1 MNYKYKNFLVY
12 GLSSSGESVS
22 KLLKRLHAN
31 VFLYDDDEIK
41 ARNLHIPN
49 CYVLSDINEDLISQM
64 DYMIVSPSITLDN
77 QYIRMAE
84 AHGVKVFSE
93 IEFASQYCDKLVAIT
108 GTNGKTTTVQLI
120 TAILN
125 QKHKAIAC
133 GNIGYPLSRAVLEKN
148 RYIKVAEVSS
158 FMLEHCD
165 TFHPHVATVLNISP
179 DHLIRHGDIDTYTE
193 IKKKIFQN
201 LQSKDHI
208 VINIDEGLD
217 IESSAKRIT
226 YSYDHHADISVRDG
240 YIYLFGDRV
249 ISIHE
254 LPIKGRHNVYN
265 TMCAIAYGYIYKVS
279 IKKMREAL
287 ISFVPEKYRNE
298 LVAVVNNIRFVNDS
312 KSTNIASTLASVSSM
327 KSGVILLLGGSK
339 KGLDYSQ
346 LFTHLSKK
354 VKEII
359 VFGEISEDLI
369 NANTNFS
376 IHEVKDLSDAVDMA
390 IELAIPNDTIL
401 LSPASA
407 SYDQFENYI
416 ERGRLFDR
424 KVRAYEISQ
433 NK

>member
-1 MNYKYKNFLVY
+1 MNFKYKNFLVY

-22 KLLKRLHAN
+22 RLLKKLHAN
-31 VFLYDDDEIK
+31 VFLYDDNENK

-49 CYVLSDINEDLISQM
+49 CYVLNEINEDLIRQM
-64 DYMIVSPSITLDN
+64 DYMIVSPSISIDN
-77 QYIRMAE
+77 KFLCMAMAQE
-84 AHGVKVFSE
+84 VKIFSE
-93 IEFASQYCDKLVAIT
+93 LEFASQFCDKLVAIT

-125 QKHKAIAC
+125 QKYKAIAC
-133 GNIGYPLSRAVLEKN
+133 GNIGYPLSRAVLEKK

-165 TFHPHVATVLNISP
+165 MFHPHIATILNISP
-179 DHLIRHGDIDTYTE
+179 DHLLRHGDMDIYTK

-201 LQSKDHI
+201 IQSKDFI
-208 VINIDEGLD
+208 VVNLDEDID
-217 IESSAKRIT
+217 IECNAKKIT
-226 YSYDHHADISVRDG
+226 YSCDHHADICLRDG
-240 YIYLFGDRV
+240 YIYLFDDRV
-249 ISIHE
+249 ISTHE
-254 LPIKGRHNVYN
+254 LPIKGKHNIYN
-265 TMCAIAYGYIYKVS
+265 TMCAIAYGYIYKVC
-279 IKKMREAL
+279 IKKMRQAL
-287 ISFVPEKYRNE
+287 ISFTGEKYRNE

-312 KSTNIASTLASVSSM
+312 KSTNIASTLASVDSM
-327 KSGVILLLGGSK
+327 KSGVVLLLGGSK
-339 KGLDYSQ
+339 KGLDYSY

-359 VFGEISEDLI
+359 VFGEISGDLI
-369 NANTNFS
+369 NANTDFN
-376 IHEVKDLSDAVDMA
+376 IHEVGNLSDAVDMA